1 MTKYEKIIGFL
12 TSSFVILFTL
22 YCFKQGN
29 AQRAHYPVLTKN
41 FYISGTVIEK
51 RGVGFSFNRGTLI
64 GISDGNR
71 FNPDRI
77 INESD
82 DKSYF
87 DEFIQIGDSIYKKK
101 DSDTI
106 YVLRDK
112 NRFYFIMD

>member
-12 TSSFVILFTL
+12 TSLLVILFTL
-22 YCFKQGN
+22 YCFKKGN
-29 AQRAHYPVLTKN
+29 TQRTDYPVLTKD

-51 RGVGFSFNRGTLI
+51 RGVGFSFNKGTLV

-71 FNPDRI
+71 FNPAWLK
-77 INESD
+77 NELY

-87 DEFIQIGDSIYKKK
+87 DKFIQIGDSIFKKK

-106 YVLRDK
+106 YVLR
-112 NRFYFIMD
+112 NNNIFHFIMY